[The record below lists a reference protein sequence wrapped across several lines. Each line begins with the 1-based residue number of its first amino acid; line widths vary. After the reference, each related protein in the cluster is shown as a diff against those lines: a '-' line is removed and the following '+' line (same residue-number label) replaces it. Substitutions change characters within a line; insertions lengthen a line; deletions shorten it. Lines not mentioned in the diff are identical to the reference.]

1 MSVALQQ
8 NLNHLYV
15 IGVRS
20 RAQIN
25 GALRFSIQLTL
36 RILGDCSW
44 SSWNLQ
50 HIFQRS
56 SEESLDANGC
66 CWISVKWPRMR
77 DKNDMIYSDYAGLPP
92 FSKLD
97 KCHLYPS
104 LKRVTKH
111 EGQAT
116 YTLLFKLLW
125 WYHAKSEILPKIPCS
140 WKAMSR
146 SGCHT
151 AVATWQKLSLPDMG
165 RGFWVSGLYILTNR
179 MDGWAFPQG
188 MQRAEAYPS
197 ESGLV
202 GGTNL
207 NTFRKKPFTWQKTP
221 WNYIRFCWN
230 PPCRTTKKIFQWLF
244 LFTTAPA
251 TTPNI
256 STCNLKIEKQ
266 FPPVDSVFFSTQK
279 GRDLRALQGQS

>member
-1 MSVALQQ
+1 MRRYYIILILLGSAMSNYWMLILCRLLF
-8 NLNHLYV
+8 NRTWTIYI

-140 WKAMSR
+140 WKAMPR

-179 MDGWAFPQG
+179 MDGWADNVGIEGPF
-188 MQRAEAYPS
+188 QRA
-197 ESGLV
+197 
-202 GGTNL
+202 
-207 NTFRKKPFTWQKTP
+207 
-221 WNYIRFCWN
+221 
-230 PPCRTTKKIFQWLF
+230 
-244 LFTTAPA
+244 
-251 TTPNI
+251 
-256 STCNLKIEKQ
+256 CNVPRHTRVSL
-266 FPPVDSVFFSTQK
+266 
-279 GRDLRALQGQS
+279 A